1 MHFICEIKNCKVAF
15 MHFLTLSSLFLL
27 DQCSK
32 LVLLPQIEIEIT
44 SLYLLPT

>member
-1 MHFICEIKNCKVAF
+1 MHFVCKIKNYKVVF
-15 MHFLTLSSLFLL
+15 LCFLTLSSLFLL

-44 SLYLLPT
+44 SLHLLPT